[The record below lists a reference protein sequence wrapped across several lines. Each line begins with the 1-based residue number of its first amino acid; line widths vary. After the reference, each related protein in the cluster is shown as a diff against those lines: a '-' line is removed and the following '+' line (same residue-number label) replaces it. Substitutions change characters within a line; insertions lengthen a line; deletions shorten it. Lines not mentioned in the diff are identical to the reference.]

1 LLFSLKELQDYTVQ
15 AADGELG
22 AVHDFLF
29 DDQEWTIRYL
39 VVDTSGWLDRERALI
54 PSDSLLQPDGQ
65 SLVIPV
71 ASSQEQV
78 KNRPPIDPDEHR
90 RDDPHLHSAQSV
102 MGYRVQARD
111 GQAGSVEDFLVSD
124 ETWHIQF
131 MVVDTGMWLAGRK
144 VLTALQWVEQIS
156 EPEETVTMDLAQ
168 STIGNSPEYDPTAL
182 SS

>member
-1 LLFSLKELQDYTVQ
+1 MFSLKELQDYTAQ

-29 DDQEWTIRYL
+29 DDQAWTIRYL

-78 KNRPPIDPDEHR
+78 KNRPPIDPDERR
-90 RDDPHLHSAQSV
+90 RDNPHLRSAQEV
-102 MGYRVQARD
+102 IGYRVQARD

-131 MVVDTGMWLAGRK
+131 MVDTGMWLAGRK

-156 EPEETVTMDLAQ
+156 EPEETVTMALAQ
-168 STIGNSPEYDPTAL
+168 DTIGNSPEYDPAVL